1 MPYFGGFGLLSRHV
15 VRFEV
20 LGVFYSGNNGFLWS
34 LCVETREMCPDGV
47 VVTGISAIFRWV
59 DRELEFLALRF

>member
-1 MPYFGGFGLLSRHV
+1 M

-59 DRELEFLALRF
+59 DRELEYLALRF